1 MADAFEVLL
10 FSRLYQHLMGEKNE
24 ALNKSG
30 EDFDCHMNLLQAEK
44 LELVLWEQ
52 NILEISEPLIELS
65 ITDTIFTDDSSIGW
79 GAFSHFGKINGRWA
93 DEEIGL
99 HVNNLEL
106 LAIFIAFSYSRRN
119 SWANTLEL

>member
-10 FSRLYQHLMGEKNE
+10 FSQLYQHLMGKKNE

-30 EDFDCHMNLLQAEK
+30 GDFDCHMNVLQAEK

-52 NILEISEPLIELS
+52 NVLEISEPLIELS
-65 ITDTIFTDDSSIGW
+65 ITDTIFTDDSSMGW
-79 GAFSHFGKINGRWA
+79 GAFSQFEKIKGRWT

-99 HVNNLEL
+99 HVNNHEL

-119 SWANTLEL
+119 SWANTFEL